1 MKKKVSVIL
10 AGLVLML
17 AFQAGSALAS
27 AIKMDGIIEEL
38 IGTRYSYGGTTT
50 KGFDCSGFTSYVFN
64 KMGIDLP
71 RRSADQANAGTKVAK
86 ADLQPGDLVFFD
98 TSGKNNGGISHVGI
112 YVGDGNFAHAS
123 TSKGVIIEKLDSSY
137 YKPRYVTAARVL
149 DESQYEKFIIAA
161 EKQ

>member
-1 MKKKVSVIL
+1 MKKKVSIIL

-17 AFQAGSALAS
+17 AFQAGSAFAS
-27 AIKMDGIIEEL
+27 ASKMDGFIDEL

-71 RRSADQANAGTKVAK
+71 RRSADQAGAGTKVAK

-149 DESQYEKFIIAA
+149 DESQFEKFVVAA
-161 EKQ
+161 EK